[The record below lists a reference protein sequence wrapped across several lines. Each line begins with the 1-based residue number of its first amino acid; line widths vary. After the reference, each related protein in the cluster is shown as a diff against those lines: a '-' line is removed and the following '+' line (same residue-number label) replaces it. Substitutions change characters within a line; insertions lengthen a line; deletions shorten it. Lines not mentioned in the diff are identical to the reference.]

1 MATSGFTQSQVFE
14 QPATVLRQL
23 SEQGLQQYQSV
34 LQWQWETSLRMLQEF
49 SQLGQFWLGSHS
61 LHDAIS
67 NQQQQISD
75 FFRFFQTEQH
85 NWDSVQSA
93 SREFWQQFSG
103 EQHPLVK
110 LQLQSITRFSEN
122 AAPVSQPVSV
132 SVSIPGPV
140 TVQAVAEVSTTPVQ
154 TELVLQP
161 EPVTIQVAEIPAAT
175 EAAISKPAEQI
186 QEDKQE
192 KQDVIA
198 APVAAIAETPAK
210 PVVTAPVKTVAVAK
224 APVAKTVAAKPV
236 KKPAAK
242 SATVPAPV
250 STAAKTGFPAPDTSH
265 LKAEAAKNGGQKPA
279 VVKKTAAP
287 VAAKKTVSKPKN

>member
-1 MATSGFTQSQVFE
+1 M
-14 QPATVLRQL
+14 
-23 SEQGLQQYQSV
+23 
-34 LQWQWETSLRMLQEF
+34 
-49 SQLGQFWLGSHS
+49 
-61 LHDAIS
+61 
-67 NQQQQISD
+67 
-75 FFRFFQTEQH
+75 
-85 NWDSVQSA
+85 
-93 SREFWQQFSG
+93 
-103 EQHPLVK
+103 K

-161 EPVTIQVAEIPAAT
+161 EPVTIKVAEIPAAT
-175 EAAISKPAEQI
+175 EAEISKPAEQI
-186 QEDKQE
+186 QENKQD

-198 APVAAIAETPAK
+198 APVAAIAETPVK

-279 VVKKTAAP
+279 AVKKATAP